1 MYPFMNEP
9 PTVKQIENAVEI
21 KMNKPDT
28 LDESAEVTICGE
40 CWPLIGVFPKKL
52 KTAGTTAIRKPSLR
66 KHWKCIRTGQ
76 AIETQQR

>member
-9 PTVKQIENAVEI
+9 RTVKQIENAVEI

-28 LDESAEVTICGE
+28 LDESAEDFHLCE
-40 CWPLIGVFPKKL
+40 CWPLIGAFQKKL

-66 KHWKCIRTGQ
+66 KHCKCIRTGQ
-76 AIETQQR
+76 AIKT